1 MKLDLRLGDVF
12 AVNSGSPI
20 AKAINKVSGF
30 NSADGVSTFNHAG
43 IITDNGILPGSDLIQ
58 TFEALRKLELYSL
71 QRYSGREIII
81 ARPSATDSVKRI
93 SLLRIV
99 QRHKGQGYPWWRIPL
114 HLYPPL
120 ARKVSYKGKYLV
132 CSELVAKYEL
142 YLGIRN
148 LDFTGATP
156 DKLAEE
162 WEHWRD
168 FEIIYKGKLP

>member
-1 MKLDLRLGDVF
+1 MKLTLQVGDVF

-20 AKAINKVSGF
+20 SQLINKVSGF

-43 IITDNGILPGSDLIQ
+43 IITDDGVIPATDILQ
-58 TFEALRKLELYSL
+58 TFEALRKLDLYDL
-71 QRYSGREIII
+71 QKYRGREIII
-81 ARPSATDSVKRI
+81 ARPNAELSVRRHAI
-93 SLLRIV
+93 LRLI
-99 QRHKGQGYPWWRIPL
+99 QKHRGQSYPWWRIPL

-120 ARKVSYKGKYLV
+120 ARKLSYKGKYLV

-148 LDFTGATP
+148 LDFTGTTP

-168 FEIIYKGKLP
+168 FEVIYQGKLP